1 MKTRVNIS
9 VDIETAEKM
18 KELAEKAHK
27 NVSQWVNDKV
37 WETAKNEEY
46 EQAKLEKLKKG

>member
-9 VDIETAEKM
+9 VDVETAEKM

-27 NVSQWVNDKV
+27 NVSQWVTDKV
-37 WETAKNEEY
+37 WETAKNEEIA
-46 EQAKLEKLKKG
+46 EARLKKLKE